1 MKKTEKNRKKWK
13 SGLFLFLV
21 AVVCQSPFSA
31 AQAAI
36 WAGRYDQAE
45 PTAAPVSKNQAAK
58 APDEEEITQSREP
71 EPEETKLQKEESP
84 KTESGEKTG
93 QAKSAKDKAE
103 EPESKD
109 TTGEPKTEEP
119 EALKAD
125 SEEEKSEKDRAPKAG
140 PQEKAT
146 AKAKPEAKKL
156 QKAKLPTV
164 RFGEPEENPNEELSE
179 ELLARE
185 ASAEGELPEVK
196 PLAKPFEDILKETQE
211 YILDLDAKPDY
222 SSQWFALGLARGG
235 MDLKDKYFQ
244 TFYENMAGYIAAKN
258 GKLHR
263 AKYSEYSK
271 AILSLTAMG
280 IDAQKVNGY
289 NLFEYLADF
298 TNVKKQGFNGPIW
311 ALMALKSHPDYAIP
325 EVKGVKE
332 QTTEEGLV
340 NYLLEREVKGGG
352 WTLRGDSAEVDITGM
367 TVQALSSYYQKDGYE
382 KVTEAI
388 DRAVD
393 ALGKMQNAKTGG
405 YATMGADN
413 VESCVQTVVALCS
426 IGVDPRTDERF
437 IKSKNWTI
445 ADLVSY
451 HKDGSGFMH
460 VKPGGANNGGAAPGA
475 VDGMATE
482 QGHYAMVAYQRFLDE
497 KTFLYDM
504 SDVTLQE
511 GWKVAPLDFG
521 QEETVAPTPKP
532 SPGPVSTPEGEAK
545 SGENVQNPTVSNEK
559 SGPAATPATL
569 TPAAKKTTASAPKT
583 LQTQTA
589 KTTAAASS
597 NSGKN
602 KKKEVKEEEDGGGW
616 DFEGEAYADD
626 SDGWDF
632 AAPKEAADSEAA
644 TEDVQEEKT
653 SIPPFDRAVAGGII
667 GAAAFEGFKSVF
679 QRKRGRKI

>member
-1 MKKTEKNRKKWK
+1 MKKTEKNKKK
-13 SGLFLFLV
+13 LRSGLFLFLM
-21 AVVCQSPFSA
+21 AVVCQGPFSA

-36 WAGRYDQAE
+36 WAGRYDQAR
-45 PTAAPVSKNQAAK
+45 PTAAPVSENQAEKESEA
-58 APDEEEITQSREP
+58 EEITQSQEP
-71 EPEETKLQKEESP
+71 EPGEKKFREEESQ
-84 KTESGEKTG
+84 KTEFVENETEKTEL
-93 QAKSAKDKAE
+93 KEDKAE
-103 EPESKD
+103 EAKSEETKTPKAES
-109 TTGEPKTEEP
+109 EENKTQETKSE
-119 EALKAD
+119 KAKPQKAE
-125 SEEEKSEKDRAPKAG
+125 SEEEKPGKTKSEARKLWRAKFPAA
-140 PQEKAT
+140 PYSELT
-146 AKAKPEAKKL
+146 
-156 QKAKLPTV
+156 
-164 RFGEPEENPNEELSE
+164 ENPNEELSE

-185 ASAEGELPEVK
+185 ASEDGELPEVK
-196 PLAKPFEDILKETQE
+196 PLSKPFEDVLKETQA
-211 YILDLDAKPDY
+211 YILGLDVKPDY
-222 SSQWFALGLARGG
+222 SSQWFALGLARSG
-235 MDLKDKYFQ
+235 MDLKDKYFN
-244 TFYENMAGYIAAKN
+244 TFYENMAGYIAAKG

-311 ALMALKSHPDYAIP
+311 ALMALKSHPDYKIP

-352 WTLRGDSAEVDITGM
+352 WTLQGDAAEVDITGM
-367 TVQALSSYYQKDGYE
+367 TIQALSSYYQKEGCE
-382 KVTEAI
+382 NVTESI
-388 DRAVD
+388 DRAV
-393 ALGKMQNAKTGG
+393 AVLSKMQNAKTGG

-413 VESCVQTVVALCS
+413 VESCVQVTVALCS

-445 ADLVSY
+445 ADLLSY

-482 QGHYAMVAYQRFLDE
+482 QGHYAMVAYQRLLDG

-511 GWKVAPLDFG
+511 GQKVAPLDPSP
-521 QEETVAPTPKP
+521 EETVTPAPQPSPKP
-532 SPGPVSTPEGEAK
+532 TKTPEGTKKA
-545 SGENVQNPTVSNEK
+545 GGDVQNPTVPNEG
-559 SGPAATPATL
+559 SGTAATPAPTAK
-569 TPAAKKTTASAPKT
+569 TAATKKASAAAPKASPA
-583 LQTQTA
+583 QTA
-589 KTTAAASS
+589 KTTAVSD
-597 NSGKN
+597 NSK
-602 KKKEVKEEEDGGGW
+602 KQKKEVAKDSGGW
-616 DFEGEAYADD
+616 DFEGEAYVDD
-626 SDGWDF
+626 TGGWNF
-632 AAPKEAADSEAA
+632 AAEEGNADAEVEAE
-644 TEDVQEEKT
+644 EPQEEKT
-653 SIPPFDRAVAGGII
+653 SLPPFDRAVAGGII